1 MGGDRAA
8 ASGDENHGNTP
19 VIGTVST
26 AAAFRKRGR
35 RSGPAVMPVVATEG
49 GMALGL
55 AASID
60 RTDLQ
65 AAADGHE
72 VRCT

>member
-1 MGGDRAA
+1 M
-8 ASGDENHGNTP
+8 
-19 VIGTVST
+19 IGTVST